1 MTAHRFWVVGGE
13 YADTSF
19 STLTCERPVVAGPFE
34 SEHQAREVWRGLYD
48 RQPWSALTRFSIVH
62 ENLRLA
68 S

>member
-1 MTAHRFWVVGGE
+1 MTSRRFWVVGGE

-19 STLTCERPVVAGPFE
+19 SALSQGAATVTGPFE
-34 SEHQAREVWRGLYD
+34 SEEEAKAAWRDLYD
-48 RQPWSALTRFSIVH
+48 RQPGSALTRFSIVH